1 MPAFDNLKSTL
12 TSAPLQLMASIYAA
26 FLLTDAS
33 DASASLA
40 NLETLTVTCHILRDF
55 HQLDSLVHLV
65 QRRLQS
71 TVMSSIT
78 TLHIMVS
85 DAAYLQFKDNKFP
98 PPVDFA
104 LHVNINALEIMVPNF
119 MICPVKGLF

>member
-1 MPAFDNLKSTL
+1 MT
-12 TSAPLQLMASIYAA
+12 SIYAA

-33 DASASLA
+33 DVGALLA

-55 HQLDSLVHLV
+55 NHLDDLVHLV
-65 QRRLQS
+65 QRRLHS

-78 TLHIMVS
+78 TLHIMVPG
-85 DAAYLQFKDNKFP
+85 AVYLQFKDNLDKVP
-98 PPVDFA
+98 SSADFG

-119 MICPVKGLF
+119 MICPVKDIFQ